1 MIWVVISY
9 FFEIGARILNN
20 CENLETVNVTE
31 TLKNSSSTAFSGV
44 PSTCKFNYLDK
55 NPIEVTGKT
64 ATVKAKKVKKKNQ
77 TIAASKLFTYV
88 QRGQGAL
95 RFKKI
100 SGNGKITINSKTGKV
115 TVKKKLKKGTYNIN
129 VQVMAIG
136 NDSYRDSGWTD
147 VTIVIKVK

>member
-20 CENLETVNVTE
+20 CGNLETVNVTE

-44 PSTCKFNYLDK
+44 PSTC
-55 NPIEVTGKT
+55 
-64 ATVKAKKVKKKNQ
+64 
-77 TIAASKLFTYV
+77 KLFTYV